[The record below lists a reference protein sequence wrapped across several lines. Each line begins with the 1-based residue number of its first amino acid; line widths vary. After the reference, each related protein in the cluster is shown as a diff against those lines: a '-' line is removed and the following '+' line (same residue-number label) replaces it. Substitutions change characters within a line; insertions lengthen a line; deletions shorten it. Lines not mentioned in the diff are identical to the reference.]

1 MSGLFSPDNPV
12 VSALERLFDLAWLSI
27 LWLIFS
33 LPVITAGAST
43 TALYYTATKVIRQRR
58 GHVSQEFWRGFKTN
72 IKQSTI
78 VWAIYLLVMYVLG
91 TDVRIAALLFDN
103 RVMQYVLEALM
114 VAITAVLFYALA
126 YTARFVQGVRRI
138 LINSTLLA
146 VRHLLT
152 TLSLLAIAATV
163 LYIVYLMLGVLI
175 VAPAVVASIFSIM
188 LESIF
193 VRYMREDD
201 REKEESRDGT

>member
-1 MSGLFSPDNPV
+1 
-12 VSALERLFDLAWLSI
+12 
-27 LWLIFS
+27 
-33 LPVITAGAST
+33 
-43 TALYYTATKVIRQRR
+43 
-58 GHVSQEFWRGFKTN
+58 
-72 IKQSTI
+72 
-78 VWAIYLLVMYVLG
+78 MYVLG

-152 TLSLLAIAATV
+152 TLSLLAIAATA

-175 VAPAVVASIFSIM
+175 VVVASIFSIM